1 MRLAINPGLEDDDE
15 VAERLAV
22 IEEPIKKA
30 LGAIDELDEL
40 LVGLKIDQ
48 TSNSAQLDYRLTA
61 VAGSA
66 TAKKFAQVKA
76 ATTAMA
82 GFLLPDAALTA
93 NWAVTL
99 DDASV
104 AAARK
109 SLAAFG
115 AATGKELDGSDEL
128 NKDQIQVAKQLLL
141 DAIAVA
147 DKTLQGKKTDC
158 GLALVLKP
166 RATTLLFGSLI
177 VDGDKLDNVFKRLV
191 AEIGKDDPDTAKL
204 VKLDADSQDGVH
216 FHVATI
222 PVTSPELTVVVGAK
236 VEAVLG
242 IGPDRL
248 YVAVGQD
255 ALKQLKDA
263 IAKSK
268 AAAGKEIP
276 PLRISLAAAP
286 VAKFVAELQK
296 TTGDNGDAEAK
307 AMVANI
313 ASTLEKTA
321 GGKDHVTLT
330 VTPVTNGLSA
340 RLEVEEGLLKLGGGL
355 MGPIGPGGMPPG
367 GMPPGGMPPGGMTQP
382 APAR

>member
-1 MRLAINPGLEDDDE
+1 M
-15 VAERLAV
+15 
-22 IEEPIKKA
+22 
-30 LGAIDELDEL
+30 
-40 LVGLKIDQ
+40 
-48 TSNSAQLDYRLTA
+48 AQ
-61 VAGSA
+61 
-66 TAKKFAQVKA
+66 
-76 ATTAMA
+76 
-82 GFLLPDAALTA
+82 A
-93 NWAVTL
+93 N
-99 DDASV
+99 
-104 AAARK
+104 K
-109 SLAAFG
+109 SLANFG
-115 AATGKELDGSDEL
+115 ASHRQRLDGSEEL
-128 NKDQIQVAKQLLL
+128 NKDQVQVAKQLLP

-166 RATTLLFGSLI
+166 RASTLLFGSLI
-177 VDGDKLDNVFKRLV
+177 VDGDKLDKVFKRLV
-191 AEIGKDDPDTAKL
+191 AQIGKDDPDTAKS

-216 FHVATI
+216 FHVATS
-222 PVTSPELTVVVGAK
+222 PVTSPELTVALLATK

-330 VTPVTNGLSA
+330 VTPVTNGL
-340 RLEVEEGLLKLGGGL
+340 R
-355 MGPIGPGGMPPG
+355 PGWRSRKGC
-367 GMPPGGMPPGGMTQP
+367 
-382 APAR
+382 